1 MTANINPDT
10 GIRYGVVSLNTLAD
24 WVWDEFF
31 TSGTNLTAKEAES
44 DYLAEFQTEHGR
56 EPGDEDWQEFWDGYE
71 ADEECYSL
79 ETDGMRLELSYLGG
93 AAIVFV
99 LESPHIGQAR
109 ECSPCVPNAGDLD
122 NRELGGFDCY
132 SLPDEWFRTADE
144 VSA

>member
-10 GIRYGVVSLNTLAD
+10 GIRYGVASLNSLAE

-31 TSGTNLTAKEAES
+31 TNGTNLTAQQAEADFKRDFALEN
-44 DYLAEFQTEHGR
+44 DR
-56 EPGDEDWQEFWDGYE
+56 EPSDDEEQEFWDGYE
-71 ADEECYSL
+71 ADEECYEL
-79 ETDGMRLELSYLGG
+79 EADGMRLELSYLGG

-122 NRELGGFDCY
+122 NRERGGFDCY
-132 SLPDEWFRTADE
+132 SLPAEWFRSVEE
-144 VSA
+144 VAS